1 MAKANRGV
9 AWITWTV
16 RAGGSCSSGG
26 RWLRRRL
33 VEEHSFDPLAGYKN
47 PVPPYSLQQAVPF
60 VVHLLEFA
68 PAELDKGRPTLPVH
82 RSIS

>member
-1 MAKANRGV
+1 MDSFAP
-9 AWITWTV
+9 
-16 RAGGSCSSGG
+16 SCPCSSGG

-47 PVPPYSLQQAVPF
+47 PVPPYGLQQAVPL

-68 PAELDKGRPTLPVH
+68 PAELDKGRPIAGPQIDLVNQ
-82 RSIS
+82 RL